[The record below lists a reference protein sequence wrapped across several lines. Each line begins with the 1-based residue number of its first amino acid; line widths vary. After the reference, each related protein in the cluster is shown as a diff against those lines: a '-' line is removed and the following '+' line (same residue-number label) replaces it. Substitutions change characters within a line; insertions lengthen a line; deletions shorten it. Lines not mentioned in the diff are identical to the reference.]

1 MYKQLRHF
9 SRAMKIIRNKPV
21 KMLEIKSTA
30 QRISYMDFSVDL
42 TKESVNMKL
51 KVNRNCPNWNKKR
64 KKSGASKH
72 SIQNLLENIKQS
84 NKSIT
89 NLRKE
94 RKRTGR
100 HKYFNKTM
108 VENFSKITKTSNL
121 DPISSEN
128 SKQDKY
134 QEKKK
139 WSRLWGK
146 LVVLQR
152 ATQVDRKHL
161 HGNLRGARFPHFPNA
176 VELHRL
182 LQQLTQPPELK
193 TILGDLGIREKWTEH
208 YVCIIQMEL
217 GFIIE
222 SYQNNWNEG

>member
-1 MYKQLRHF
+1 MNKQVRDF

-21 KMLEIKSTA
+21 KMLETKSTA
-30 QRISYMDFSVDL
+30 QRIPYMDFSVDL
-42 TKESVNMKL
+42 TKESVNIKL

-64 KKSGASKH
+64 KRSGASKQ

-89 NLRKE
+89 NLRRE
-94 RKRTGR
+94 RKRTGK

-134 QEKKK
+134 QEKKMIQTLRK
-139 WSRLWGK
+139 TGCPAKGRTSGQKTPTWQPTWGQVSPFSQCCGITQAPSTTDTAPRTK
-146 LVVLQR
+146 NNIGR
-152 ATQVDRKHL
+152 A
-161 HGNLRGARFPHFPNA
+161 
-176 VELHRL
+176 
-182 LQQLTQPPELK
+182 
-193 TILGDLGIREKWTEH
+193 GD
-208 YVCIIQMEL
+208 
-217 GFIIE
+217 
-222 SYQNNWNEG
+222 

>member
-1 MYKQLRHF
+1 MNKQVRDF

-30 QRISYMDFSVDL
+30 QRIPYMDFSVDL
-42 TKESVNMKL
+42 TKESVNIKL

-64 KKSGASKH
+64 KRSGASKQ

-89 NLRKE
+89 NLRRE
-94 RKRTGR
+94 RKRTGK

-108 VENFSKITKTSNL
+108 VEKFSKITKTSNL

-134 QEKKK
+134 QEKKNDPDFEENWLSCK
-139 WSRLWGK
+139 G
-146 LVVLQR
+146 
-152 ATQVDRKHL
+152 
-161 HGNLRGARFPHFPNA
+161 PH
-176 VELHRL
+176 
-182 LQQLTQPPELK
+182 
-193 TILGDLGIREKWTEH
+193 KWTENTYMAT
-208 YVCIIQMEL
+208 YVGP
-217 GFIIE
+217 GFPIFPMLWNYTG
-222 SYQNNWNEG
+222 SFNNWHGPQN